1 MRCGAA
7 VFLVLEL
14 FVALPYRPFVLACG
28 VPGLGTEE
36 TAAIFADE
44 PCSEYA
50 VSAVPSTEG
59 FSSCH
64 LKLHQFPILRWDDS
78 IVGML
83 DVVLRNFAV
92 VFLHLVLKEVYR
104 KLLLK
109 EGCTFVLF
117 VCKDTLY
124 NGRPPVCLSP
134 WSRYTFLREGL
145 GKVSAS

>member
-50 VSAVPSTEG
+50 VSAVPSAEAL
-59 FSSCH
+59 SPCH
-64 LKLHQFPILRWDDS
+64 LKLYQLPILRRDDG

-83 DVVLRNFAV
+83 YVVLRNFAV
-92 VFLHLVLKEVYR
+92 VFLHLVLKEI
-104 KLLLK
+104 
-109 EGCTFVLF
+109 
-117 VCKDTLY
+117 
-124 NGRPPVCLSP
+124 
-134 WSRYTFLREGL
+134 
-145 GKVSAS
+145 